1 MPDDNLRS
9 VFEGRGAMATQLNM
23 AEQPLQGPSY
33 SGHASPAGLTLRDYF
48 AAAALTGICG
58 NSSRGASTCDESQE
72 SALPAWSYRI
82 ADEML
87 KARSAS
93 HGR

>member
-1 MPDDNLRS
+1 
-9 VFEGRGAMATQLNM
+9 M

-33 SGHASPAGLTLRDYF
+33 SGYAPPAGLTLRDFF
-48 AAAALTGICG
+48 AAAALTGICS

-72 SALPAWSYRI
+72 LVLPAWSYRI

-87 KARSAS
+87 KARSAY